1 MKWFEVLNEV
11 RQAKGKQKLE
21 ILKENKECPVLE
33 DVLYFLYSP
42 RVVTGISKK
51 KMAAVDEAYEIK
63 FKDEEERVTLLMQHL
78 SENNTGKFSDVSTA
92 ISIIESTD
100 NMLEREMLESLVVKD
115 TPFGISAGTINKVF
129 ENLIPVFKLQK
140 GQLFEGDFNGVQAVS
155 LKLDGN
161 SATVFNL
168 QNETYML
175 SRSGAI
181 MEGFDH
187 ILDVYRNTMPLEM
200 VYQGELIA
208 KNFDNLEHG
217 PLFQL
222 SNGITNSKYE
232 KEGFEKERL
241 QHVIFDAIPY
251 DHFQKGKSPYTY
263 AARIELLEELDWL
276 DVYDPYDDTYDDV
289 LLIPFYAWTDDENII
304 MEHADK
310 VMKDGLEGLMICEA
324 SSTYKVGKQKWLQK
338 IKEFKTADVFVTGI
352 KEHVRGGK
360 VGSLIVDW
368 KGNELAVGG
377 LKDSDRQLWWDNQ
390 NEIVGKLIEIK
401 YFRETQNKE
410 GKLSVRFPAFIRIRD
425 DKFEESYE

>member
-11 RQAKGKQKLE
+11 RKAKGKQKLE
-21 ILKENKECPVLE
+21 ILKENKECQILE

-42 RVVTGISKK
+42 RIVTGISKK
-51 KMAAVDEAYEIK
+51 KMASVDETYEIK
-63 FKDEEERVTLLMQHL
+63 FKDEDERVTLLMQYL

-92 ISIIESTD
+92 ISIIKSTD
-100 NMLEREMLESLVVKD
+100 NKLEREMLESLVTKD

-140 GQLFEGDFNGVQAVS
+140 GQLFEGDFKGVQAVS

-168 QNETYML
+168 KNETYML

-181 MEGFDH
+181 MEGFEH
-187 ILDVYRNTMPLEM
+187 ILNFYRNTMPLDY

-217 PLFQL
+217 QLFQL

-241 QHVIFDAIPY
+241 QHIIFDAIPY
-251 DHFQKGKSPYTY
+251 EHFQKGKSCYTY
-263 AARIELLEELDWL
+263 SDRIKFLEDLNL
-276 DVYDPYDDTYDDV
+276 GTYHPYGYTFENV
-289 LLIPFYAWTDDENII
+289 LLVPFYTWTDDEDII
-304 MEHADK
+304 MKHADK

-368 KGNELAVGG
+368 KGNEVAVGG
-377 LKDSDRQLWWDNQ
+377 LKDSDRKLWWDNQ

-401 YFRETQNKE
+401 YFRETKNKE

>member
-21 ILKENKECPVLE
+21 ILKENKECLVLE

-51 KMAAVDEAYEIK
+51 KMSAVDEIYEIK

-92 ISIIESTD
+92 ISIIESTE
-100 NMLEREMLESLVVKD
+100 NMLEREMLESLVIKD

-129 ENLIPVFKLQK
+129 ENLIPVLKLQK
-140 GQLFEGDFNGVQAVS
+140 GRLYEGEFKGVQAVS

-175 SRSGAI
+175 SRSGAV

-187 ILDVYRNTMPLEM
+187 ILDVYRNTMPLDY

-241 QHVIFDAIPY
+241 QHVIFDVIPY
-251 DHFQKGKSPYTY
+251 DHFQKGKSPYIY
-263 AARIELLEELDWL
+263 ADRIKFLEELSWL
-276 DVYDPYDDTYDDV
+276 DVYDPYDDTYGDV
-289 LLIPFYAWTDDENII
+289 LLVPFYAWTDKEEII
-304 MEHADK
+304 MEQADK
-310 VMKDGLEGLMICEA
+310 AMKNGSEGLMICEA
-324 SSTYKVGKQKWLQK
+324 SSMYKVGKQKWLQK
-338 IKEFKTADVFVTGI
+338 IKEFKTADAFVTGI
-352 KEHVRGGK
+352 KEHNRGGK

-368 KGNELAVGG
+368 KGNEVAVGG

-401 YFRETQNKE
+401 YFRETMNKE
-410 GKLSVRFPAFIRIRD
+410 GKLSVRFPSFIRIRD

>member
-1 MKWFEVLNEV
+1 MKWFEILNEV
-11 RQAKGKQKLE
+11 RKAKGKEKLE
-21 ILKENKECPVLE
+21 VLKANKECEILE

-42 RVVTGISKK
+42 RIITGISKK
-51 KMAAVDEAYEIK
+51 KMASVNEIYETR
-63 FKDEEERVTLLMQHL
+63 FKDEEERVTFLMQYL
-78 SENNTGKFSDVSTA
+78 SENNTGKLSDVTTA
-92 ISIIESTD
+92 ISFIKSTD
-100 NMLEREMLESLVVKD
+100 NMLEREMLEALVTKD

-140 GQLFEGDFNGVQAVS
+140 GRLFEGEFEGVQAVS

-168 QNETYML
+168 KNETYML

-187 ILDVYRNTMPLEM
+187 ILDFYRNEMPLDY

-217 PLFQL
+217 QLFQL

-232 KEGFEKERL
+232 KEGLKKERL
-241 QHVIFDAIPY
+241 QHIIFDAIPY
-251 DHFQKGKSPYTY
+251 DHFQKGKSSYTY
-263 AARIELLEELDWL
+263 ATRINFLEDLNL
-276 DVYDPYDDTYDDV
+276 GTYHPYGQTFENV
-289 LLIPFYAWTDDENII
+289 LLVPFYAWTDDEDII

-360 VGSLIVDW
+360 VGSLIIDW
-368 KGNELAVGG
+368 KGNEVAVGG
-377 LKDSDRQLWWDNQ
+377 LKDSDRKLWWDNQ

-401 YFRETQNKE
+401 YFRETKNKE